1 MTFGTI
7 SKAALIAVVIA
18 IAAAP
23 LSACGRKSTLKAPAD
38 GDPAYPRTYPAPEK
52 APGEKK

>member
-7 SKAALIAVVIA
+7 SKVALIAVVIA